1 MKISTASRLA
11 EYLFALFVGCISIW
25 MFWVALVWWERNTW
39 VAVGATLAGTA
50 ALMISPYCLWT
61 WNKTSKLWAHTEQLW
76 DRSARLDAYT
86 ARLWWETD
94 RIYAGANGERA
105 LCGTCQRRLPA
116 LAFQVGES
124 GSLTCARCSPEAKA
138 AGRGSYEPI
147 RTHVST
153 ER

>member
-1 MKISTASRLA
+1 MKKSTSSRLA
-11 EYLFALFVGCISIW
+11 EYFFALFMAGIAILT
-25 MFWVALVWWERNTW
+25 FRLALAILERNTPLAITMGIVGI
-39 VAVGATLAGTA
+39 VALLAV
-50 ALMISPYCLWT
+50 PYQLWT

-105 LCGTCQRRLPA
+105 LCGTCQHRLPV
-116 LAFQVGES
+116 LAFQVCAS

-138 AGRGSYEPI
+138 AGRGSYESI
-147 RTHVST
+147 RTHEST
-153 ER
+153 VR